1 MTTTS
6 EANSKHRRTVVPGS
20 ERMAGQLTVLRP
32 IEPADL
38 PILQG
43 WDHDPAIIALMGRKY
58 EETAVE
64 DWYQTIG
71 SDRSCRAM
79 AIENHEG
86 RLIGELELAHLN
98 WRKGTAELRICIG
111 EKDCW
116 GKGYGTD
123 ALSVAMRVAFD
134 MYGLQVVYLRVFA
147 TNARAI
153 HVYKR
158 MGFRTEAVLAP
169 SSRRKD
175 PAATHL
181 MNLTRARWEVRQSR
195 TA

>member
-1 MTTTS
+1 MMKS
-6 EANSKHRRTVVPGS
+6 EANSKQRRTVLPGS
-20 ERMAGQLTVLRP
+20 ERLAGSLTALRP

-43 WDHDPAIIALMGRKY
+43 WDNDPAIIELMGRKY

-64 DWYQTIG
+64 DWYQTIE
-71 SDRSCRAM
+71 RNRTCRAL
-79 AIENHEG
+79 AIETQEG

-116 GKGYGTD
+116 GKGFGTD
-123 ALSVAMRVAFD
+123 ALSTAMRLAFD
-134 MYGLQVVYLRVFA
+134 VYGLQAVYLRVFA
-147 TNARAI
+147 TNERAI
-153 HVYKR
+153 RLYKQL
-158 MGFRTEAVLAP
+158 GFRTEAVLAP
-169 SSRRKD
+169 SSRRQD
-175 PAATHL
+175 PAAIHL
-181 MNLTRARWEVRQSR
+181 MNLTRARWEVRRSR